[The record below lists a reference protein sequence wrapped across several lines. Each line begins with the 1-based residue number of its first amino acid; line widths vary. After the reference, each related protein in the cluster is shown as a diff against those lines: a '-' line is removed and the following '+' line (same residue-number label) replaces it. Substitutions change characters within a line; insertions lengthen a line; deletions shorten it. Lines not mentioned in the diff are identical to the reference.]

1 MDAFWCWS
9 PSSDK
14 VQLLEGLMNPEQL
27 SQVMFVLLLAWLVV
41 LIVLGGSV
49 LWLFLAWVVVGMV
62 VDDSFQLE

>member
-1 MDAFWCWS
+1 
-9 PSSDK
+9 
-14 VQLLEGLMNPEQL
+14 MNPEQL